1 MPEAQFLLESA
12 QDPEVGNNSLQH
24 YSISSNDSFQIYTWR
39 WSDGRRYAKLV
50 LDRALDREQ
59 QAEVAL
65 SVTAVDGGSPPCS
78 GTALIRVVV
87 LDINDNVP
95 VFTHS
100 LYKVQVLENSTED
113 TPVVV
118 VSANDLDSGM
128 NGEIAYSIIPNSEG
142 NHQTF
147 KINPEAGQ
155 IRLNKPMDYEETKTY
170 KTDIQA
176 TDGGGLFMHCKVE
189 VQVEDV
195 KDNAPE
201 VITASL
207 TSTLS
212 EAALLNTIMA
222 LFNMHHQGTT
232 A

>member
-1 MPEAQFLLESA
+1 MLESA

-24 YSISSNDSFQIYTWR
+24 YSISSNDYFQIYTWR
-39 WSDGRRYAKLV
+39 WSDGRRYTKLV
-50 LDRALDREQ
+50 LDRALDQQQ

-78 GTALIRVVV
+78 GTALIHVVI
-87 LDINDNVP
+87 LDINGNVP

-100 LYKVQVLENSTED
+100 LYKVQVLENSTKD

-118 VSANDLDSGM
+118 VSANELDSGT

-142 NHQTF
+142 NHQAF

-155 IRLNKPMDYEETKTY
+155 IRLNKPADYEETKTY
-170 KTDIQA
+170 KIDVQA

-195 KDNAPE
+195 NNNAPE

-222 LFNMHHQGTT
+222 LFNMHDQGTT